1 MYVIVYNSTD
11 NKTISRLC
19 RTRPYVEDETNGYGW
34 EIVTIQEVYEQRVY
48 TIETILKLIEEDRE
62 KREKWNWRIN
72 KFISILD
79 TLINA

>member
-19 RTRPYVEDETNGYGW
+19 RTRPSAEFETNGYGW